1 MSQAGDVVAAIV
13 IIAILTRFD
22 LIFVGFYYIL
32 KRLGLTD

>member
-1 MSQAGDVVAAIV
+1 MDDVVAALL
-13 IIAILTRFD
+13 IIAVITRLD

>member
-1 MSQAGDVVAAIV
+1 MTGDAVAALI
-13 IIAILTRFD
+13 IIAILIRFD